1 MELKRDSAGLGLSI
15 VGGSD
20 TPLVRRANKD
30 ATAKIISS
38 FTLWF
43 SFYQTQVWS
52 LSCLVSHSLVHSL
65 HKCFANQVGLCTR
78 LVKVATWI
86 CQQCSM
92 DLKFGLDFEAVASAV
107 DELDWLCLSIPEPL
121 AMFLTVIQLKS
132 DTFWPKHDLAL
143 FSQLK
148 KLLVWGI
155 NEVGDLA
162 SSGKSVGWF
171 KERENEKEGTVRR
184 MRTTFQ
190 WYSEL

>member
-1 MELKRDSAGLGLSI
+1 
-15 VGGSD
+15 
-20 TPLVRRANKD
+20 
-30 ATAKIISS
+30 
-38 FTLWF
+38 
-43 SFYQTQVWS
+43 
-52 LSCLVSHSLVHSL
+52 
-65 HKCFANQVGLCTR
+65 
-78 LVKVATWI
+78 
-86 CQQCSM
+86 M
-92 DLKFGLDFEAVASAV
+92 DLKFGQDFEAVASAF

-121 AMFLTVIQLKS
+121 AMILTAIQLKG
-132 DTFWPKHDLAL
+132 DAFWPKHDLAL

-171 KERENEKEGTVRR
+171 KEREDEKEGTVRR

>member
-1 MELKRDSAGLGLSI
+1 
-15 VGGSD
+15 
-20 TPLVRRANKD
+20 
-30 ATAKIISS
+30 
-38 FTLWF
+38 
-43 SFYQTQVWS
+43 
-52 LSCLVSHSLVHSL
+52 
-65 HKCFANQVGLCTR
+65 
-78 LVKVATWI
+78 
-86 CQQCSM
+86 M
-92 DLKFGLDFEAVASAV
+92 DLKFGQDFEAVASAF

-171 KERENEKEGTVRR
+171 KERENEKGGDG
-184 MRTTFQ
+184 
-190 WYSEL
+190 